1 MLTNVI
7 PHQHHYKFFKKK
19 ILITFFVLCLKVNTF
34 ICITN
39 SKNFTFGPLY
49 FLKVSFIYM
58 DIQIIRRTKK
68 KKKKGKKMIWLY
80 KLTLLRLIQH
90 NRGASLHCLII
101 IHLHIMKNWQNIP
114 NNIYTDYPCTVVNPY
129 KYAKIDHNVQ
139 QVNPHR
145 CARESRL

>member
-7 PHQHHYKFFKKK
+7 PHQHHYKFLKKK
-19 ILITFFVLCLKVNTF
+19 ILITFFVLCLKVNIF

-68 KKKKGKKMIWLY
+68 KKKRKENDMV
-80 KLTLLRLIQH
+80 IQI
-90 NRGASLHCLII
+90 N
-101 IHLHIMKNWQNIP
+101 
-114 NNIYTDYPCTVVNPY
+114 TF
-129 KYAKIDHNVQ
+129 KIDSAQ
-139 QVNPHR
+139 
-145 CARESRL
+145 

>member
-1 MLTNVI
+1 MKDLGKSCILALVAKTSPTVNKPIFFFTKYTINCSTKGLQTNMLTNVI
-7 PHQHHYKFFKKK
+7 PHQHHYKIFLKK

-49 FLKVSFIYM
+49 FLKVTFIYM
-58 DIQIIRRTKK
+58 DIQIIRRTKT
-68 KKKKGKKMIWLY
+68 KKKGKKMIWLY

-101 IHLHIMKNWQNIP
+101 IHLHIMKN
-114 NNIYTDYPCTVVNPY
+114 
-129 KYAKIDHNVQ
+129 
-139 QVNPHR
+139 
-145 CARESRL
+145 